1 MEKKEWIEMEKMSLP
16 EAHTH
21 HSPPAPLA
29 SLSHWSTSPIITK
42 MNLVRNKE
50 KDKELYEESNSPLVP
65 PVSVPRQLERVFVI
79 TAFTF
84 QSYSQLLTWPRLCF
98 WHLGSIHPASCLK
111 PAWRI
116 ASVQVNC
123 CQHAT
128 RHGVPLT
135 LTPFMSPRGMNQT
148 RELLISPA
156 SMPRKCL
163 TVGNLS
169 FLRLS
174 QNHIP

>member
-1 MEKKEWIEMEKMSLP
+1 M
-16 EAHTH
+16 H
-21 HSPPAPLA
+21 
-29 SLSHWSTSPIITK
+29 
-42 MNLVRNKE
+42 LVRNKE
-50 KDKELYEESNSPLVP
+50 KDKELDEESDSPLVP

-84 QSYSQLLTWPRLCF
+84 QSYSQLLSWPRPCF
-98 WHLGSIHPASCLK
+98 CPLGSIHPASCLK

-116 ASVQVNC
+116 ASVQANC

-148 RELLISPA
+148 RELLLSPA

-163 TVGNLS
+163 TVANLS
-169 FLRLS
+169 FLRLR
-174 QNHIP
+174 QNHSPQLRKLMKSLTLAIEIYQVLNYD